1 MGRTA
6 AIELEAG
13 HGRDEVRMAVHP
25 DAGGRVGS
33 LEIGA
38 TRVLRDDPS
47 VGALMWGIYPMVPW
61 AGRVRHGE
69 FMFDGIARQLPVNLP
84 PHAIHGTVFEA
95 EWEVVDA
102 GSDYCELRCPLE
114 WEFGGVAHQ
123 HVHLHP
129 DGATLVLTAAATG
142 EAMPA
147 VVGWHPCFVKPL
159 AADLR
164 FARMHVRDQDGV
176 ALADLVPP
184 AEHPW
189 DDCFVEPLAPLRLH
203 YDALALTI
211 GSDCANWVVYDEPA
225 DTTCVEPQ
233 SGPPDAFN
241 IGGATR
247 LEPGAILQR
256 TMTLTWARPTK

>member
-1 MGRTA
+1 MGA
-6 AIELEAG
+6 APVIELEAG
-13 HGRDEVRMAVHP
+13 RGRSAAWLAVHP
-25 DAGGRVGS
+25 TAGGRVGA
-33 LEIGA
+33 LEVGR

-47 VGALMWGIYPMVPW
+47 VGAMMWGIYPMVPW

-69 FMFDGIARQLPVNLP
+69 FTFDGVTRRLPLNLP

-102 GSDYCELRCPLE
+102 GRDYCEMRCPLM
-114 WEFGGVAHQ
+114 WEFGGSAHQ
-123 HVHLHP
+123 HIQLH
-129 DGATLVLTAAATG
+129 DGGATLVLTAAAGG

-147 VVGWHPCFVKPL
+147 VVGWHPCFVKPV

-164 FARMHVRDQDGV
+164 FARMHRRDEEGV
-176 ALADLVPP
+176 ALAEMVAP

-189 DDCFVEPLAPLRLH
+189 DDCFQRPLAPLRLH
-203 YDALALTI
+203 YDGLVVTV
-211 GSDCANWVVYDEPA
+211 GSDCTHWVVYDEPA

-256 TMTLTWARPTK
+256 TMTLTWARSTK